1 MEREID
7 MRAFITKPVVRAII
21 VALLTVF
28 IGLITSFLGNWDSAQ
43 PYFIIKVVV
52 FLGVA
57 LAYICFT
64 GFYAKNDVNQRRSYE
79 VLQHQLDTFEDLV
92 ISIISIC
99 ETTASDV
106 NTCIHLVNEKHII
119 DPNIWNY
126 EKACKLVCERIYD
139 NICKLSGSKKYGVA
153 YIRLIEDEVSED
165 KVEMIA
171 YANQNR
177 HKPTIYKEKR
187 QFKNVDL
194 KNAYHDLCLFEK
206 AKSDSDIRVGVD
218 EVNEIFAYD
227 SKEKSNKNRG
237 KYHLY
242 VGIPVFCDNR
252 KMVGLL
258 EVVGLDETKFQ
269 CFTKE
274 EVEEVS
280 NKFLVPYANIFLL
293 LHKLEKALLAGTKHG

>member
-1 MEREID
+1 
-7 MRAFITKPVVRAII
+7 MRAFITKPIVRAIVI
-21 VALLTVF
+21 ALLTVLV
-28 IGLITSFLGNWDSAQ
+28 GLITSSLGSWDSSQ
-43 PYFIIKVVV
+43 SYFIAKVVAFFIIV
-52 FLGVA
+52 G
-57 LAYICFT
+57 AYILFT
-64 GFYAKNDVNQRRSYE
+64 GYYTKNDVNQRLSYE
-79 VLQHQLDTFEDLV
+79 VLQHQLDTFEDLI

-106 NTCIHLVNEKHII
+106 NTCIHLVNEKHVI

-153 YIRLIEDEVSED
+153 YIRLVEDDLPED
-165 KVEMIA
+165 KIEMIA

-177 HKPTIYKEKR
+177 HKPTIFKKKR

-206 AKSDSDIRVGVD
+206 AKADSDIRVGVD

-227 SKEKSNKNRG
+227 SKEEANKNRG

-258 EVVGLDETKFQ
+258 EVVGLDDTKFK
-269 CFTKE
+269 CITKE

-293 LHKLEKALLAGTKHG
+293 LHKIEKALLAGTKQG

>member
-1 MEREID
+1 
-7 MRAFITKPVVRAII
+7 MRAFITKPVVRAIVI
-21 VALLTVF
+21 ALLTVLV
-28 IGLITSFLGNWDSAQ
+28 GLITSSLGSWDSSQ
-43 PYFIIKVVV
+43 SYFIAKVVAFFIIV
-52 FLGVA
+52 V
-57 LAYICFT
+57 AYILFT
-64 GFYAKNDVNQRRSYE
+64 GYYTKNDVNQRRSYE
-79 VLQHQLDTFEDLV
+79 VLQHQLDTFEDLI

-106 NTCIHLVNEKHII
+106 NTCIHLVNEKHVI

-153 YIRLIEDEVSED
+153 YIRLVEDDLPED
-165 KVEMIA
+165 KIEMIA

-177 HKPTIYKEKR
+177 HKPTIFKKKR

-206 AKSDSDIRVGVD
+206 SKADSDIRVGVD

-227 SKEKSNKNRG
+227 SKEEANKNRG

-252 KMVGLL
+252 KMIGLL
-258 EVVGLDETKFQ
+258 EVVGLDDTKFK
-269 CFTKE
+269 CITKE

-293 LHKLEKALLAGTKHG
+293 LHKMEKALLAGTKQG

>member
-1 MEREID
+1 MK
-7 MRAFITKPVVRAII
+7 AFFVKPVVRAVVI
-21 VALLTVF
+21 ALLTTF
-28 IGLITSFLGNWDSAQ
+28 IGLITSTIGAWDITQ
-43 PYFIIKVVV
+43 PYFIPKLISIIVVIIV
-52 FLGVA
+52 
-57 LAYICFT
+57 YISFT

-79 VLQHQLDTFEDLV
+79 VLQNQLDTFEDLV
-92 ISIISIC
+92 ISIILIC

-106 NTCIHLVNEKHII
+106 NKCIHLVNEKHVI

-139 NICKLSGSKKYGVA
+139 NICRLSESKKYGVA
-153 YIRLIEDEVSED
+153 YIRLIEDDNCED
-165 KVEMIA
+165 KIEMIA

-177 HKPTIYKEKR
+177 HKPTIFKKKR

-194 KNAYHDLCLFEK
+194 KNAYHDICLFEK

-218 EVNEIFAYD
+218 EVNSIFAYD
-227 SKEKSNKNRG
+227 SKEKSNKNRE

-252 KMVGLL
+252 KMIGLL
-258 EVVGLDETKFQ
+258 EVVGLDDTKFKCITRQ
-269 CFTKE
+269 
-274 EVEEVS
+274 EVEEVA

-293 LHKLEKALLAGTKHG
+293 LHKMEKALLAGTKQV